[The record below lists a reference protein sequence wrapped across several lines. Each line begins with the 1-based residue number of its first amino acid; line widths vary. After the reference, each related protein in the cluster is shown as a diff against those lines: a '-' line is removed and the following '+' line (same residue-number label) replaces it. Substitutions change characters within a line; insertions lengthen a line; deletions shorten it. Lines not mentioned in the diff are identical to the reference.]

1 MAYTKSEICLL
12 LAENKMQSI
21 YLAKLTHVH
30 ILLSKELESEEVKGE
45 KNKDCEDEDHK
56 GSVKLVLD

>member
-1 MAYTKSEICLL
+1 
-12 LAENKMQSI
+12 MQSI

-45 KNKDCEDEDHK
+45 KNKDCEDKDHK